1 MNAQLNREMISEA
14 FGLIKKAKVLHPNL
28 HFYVIRMGF
37 IPYLDSLI
45 HNFTRNL
52 DAQDFLATFLLEPES
67 ISQYEN
73 YWSMTEAL
81 PEVELEFILIHA
93 DEFNQLIDTCEHY
106 FYEAISAANLS
117 ISNIDLLTETSFL
130 CLFDQ
135 SSVVLYRDFKYE
147 FNYVDFRQDKD
158 TQVQANLLEQNNT
171 NTNRGIIN

>member
-1 MNAQLNREMISEA
+1 MNVQLNREIISEA

-158 TQVQANLLEQNNT
+158 TQVQVSLLEQNNT